1 MLDNIAPC
9 DGEQHLPGNSGAARE
24 TRAPKTRHLKAIR
37 PGARGHAT
45 ACEDAASDGEQHL
58 PEWHFNQAAFDAEL
72 QEIRAEREKL
82 AAEELAAKEQQAR
95 AEREAREEEEQLMQG
110 AMQAD
115 AARVAEFSA
124 LRDRLAEVKD
134 AADELFK
141 GCDRQTE
148 ALGEQSNAARETRY
162 EAEMALRTEATK
174 VSSIMQQIQDL
185 EQNHARLMQE
195 KDNQS
200 IQKRHATRRNIEQI
214 HKQAERQSSQLESA
228 LQRELQIVYDTH
240 FQVQGQLLKGM
251 KDQWQGRQQA
261 LSACENDIRSVDRT
275 VNTNLVST
283 HAKVLESEQK
293 AHQQVMELQ
302 AQEFT
307 MEDALSHK
315 VQSAVAAM
323 DEAIAAKHR
332 SDNTQLD
339 AVQRRQGATDALG
352 KIFPRTT
359 QMNLFGVKPGQSQ
372 LASKA
377 WAVLG
382 N

>member
-1 MLDNIAPC
+1 MR
-9 DGEQHLPGNSGAARE
+9 QHV
-24 TRAPKTRHLKAIR
+24 
-37 PGARGHAT
+37 
-45 ACEDAASDGEQHL
+45 EDAPPDGEQHL
-58 PEWHFNQAAFDAEL
+58 PEWHFNQAAVDAEL
-72 QEIRAEREKL
+72 QEIGAEREKL

-95 AEREAREEEEQLMQG
+95 AEREAHEEEEQLMQA

-134 AADELFK
+134 AADELFEE
-141 GCDRQTE
+141 CDRQTE
-148 ALGEQSNAARETRY
+148 ALGEQSNAARERRY
-162 EAEMALRTEATK
+162 DEEIALRTEASK
-174 VSSIMQQIQDL
+174 VASIMQRVQDL
-185 EQNHARLMQE
+185 EHNHARLMQE
-195 KDNQS
+195 KDSQS
-200 IQKRHATRRNIEQI
+200 SQRRDATRRNIEQI
-214 HKQAERQSSQLESA
+214 HKQAEMQAFQIDSA
-228 LQRELQIVYDTH
+228 LQRELRIVHDSH
-240 FQVQGQLLKGM
+240 LQVQGHFLKGM
-251 KDQWQGRQQA
+251 KDQWHGRQEA
-261 LSACENDIRSVDRT
+261 LSAAENDIRSVDRT

-283 HAKVLESEQK
+283 HAKVLENEQK
-293 AHQQVMELQ
+293 AHRQVMELQ
-302 AQEFT
+302 AQDFAT
-307 MEDALSHK
+307 EDALSHK

-323 DEAIAAKHR
+323 DEAVAAKHR